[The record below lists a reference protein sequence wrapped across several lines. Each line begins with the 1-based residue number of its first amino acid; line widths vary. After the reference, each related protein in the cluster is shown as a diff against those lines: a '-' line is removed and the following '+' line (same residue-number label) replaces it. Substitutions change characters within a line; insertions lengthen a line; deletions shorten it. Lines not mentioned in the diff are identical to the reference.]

1 MLPSMDP
8 NWAVNTPYKSRQ
20 QSTGLSLSQQQSSGL
35 SLTQPQAPSS
45 ILRPYG
51 TSSSKNSAR
60 NALDGIYA
68 DIAYKV
74 ETSQHLFSVL
84 ERQDIDYILSPH
96 IAFCRAC
103 ISSYLML
110 DISFLTQSIVLS
122 HFVYP
127 CLSLYDF
134 IFLAHSPR
142 WISTYWHCALR
153 QKKVLAVKLLAASV
167 TRQRII

>member
-74 ETSQHLFSVL
+74 ETSHHLFSVL
-84 ERQDIDYILSPH
+84 ERQDMDYILSPH
-96 IAFCRAC
+96 IAFYRAC

-110 DISFLTQSIVLS
+110 DISFFKLNQQYFLTLSILVFLYLTSTFSHTLPGGSVLIGI
-122 HFVYP
+122 V
-127 CLSLYDF
+127 
-134 IFLAHSPR
+134 HSGR
-142 WISTYWHCALR
+142 RRY
-153 QKKVLAVKLLAASV
+153 
-167 TRQRII
+167 

>member
-74 ETSQHLFSVL
+74 G
-84 ERQDIDYILSPH
+84 RD
-96 IAFCRAC
+96 
-103 ISSYLML
+103 
-110 DISFLTQSIVLS
+110 
-122 HFVYP
+122 
-127 CLSLYDF
+127 
-134 IFLAHSPR
+134 
-142 WISTYWHCALR
+142 
-153 QKKVLAVKLLAASV
+153 
-167 TRQRII
+167 